1 MTLNRAA
8 ILLISLLI
16 PIYLA
21 VARVDAIGGPANLVE
36 LRSEAERAYRDR
48 DAEYAQALF
57 LQLTELQPNDP
68 EMWFGLSRAYEWSG
82 NLDQAISA
90 AERVQSLGYAAR
102 SYLSY
107 RLARLNALAD
117 HKDAALQWLER
128 ALEQGY
134 EDRPEIQSDEAFV
147 SLRTD
152 PKFSR
157 LAGILP
163 PELTSRTDGLRFD
176 IDYLV
181 EEARRMHASPDRP
194 AFSAR
199 FESEAKSLREAI
211 PQLSDAEVYVGMM
224 GLLAILSDG
233 HTGIY
238 GPDPDSPL
246 HLSGKTL
253 PLKFFGFAEGVYIVD
268 GIGPAAEFAGSR
280 VLQFGG
286 LSADETLARLS
297 RFRGTDNSMTWKW
310 MGPQFYLG
318 RMQMLQAV
326 GATKSTDSITLTI
339 EDVGGNVSAR
349 QFDGGDYNLQ
359 RKLRPSPAAR
369 GEVPLYLRNVDVE
382 HWMESLPEQQAV
394 YFQFNQVRD
403 GKDQSIA
410 EFAALLAER
419 LGKENASSLIVD
431 VRHNNGGNNS
441 LLRPLIRAMVGFEQ
455 ASPDNR
461 IYVITG
467 RNTFSA
473 AQNFVNRVE
482 QWTDAVFVGEP
493 SASSP
498 NFVGEETGLL
508 LPYSRVRGSISTR
521 YWQDSN
527 PGDDRGWITPTVPVA
542 PTAADYFAG
551 RDAAM
556 EAIID
561 VIRLA
566 RDR

>member
-1 MTLNRAA
+1 MGRAT
-8 ILLISLLI
+8 ILIVSLLL
-16 PIYLA
+16 PLLLP
-21 VARVDAIGGPANLVE
+21 VARADADSDPANLLD
-36 LRSEAERAYRDR
+36 LRNEAERAYTDR

-57 LQLTELQPNDP
+57 LQLTELNPNDP
-68 EMWFGLSRAYEWSG
+68 EMWFGLSRAYEWTED
-82 NLDQAISA
+82 LDKAISA
-90 AERVQSLGYAAR
+90 AERVQSLGYTAR

-107 RLARLNALAD
+107 RLARLNALAG
-117 HKDAALQWLER
+117 HTEMALEWIEQALQE
-128 ALEQGY
+128 GY
-134 EDRPEIQSDEAFV
+134 EDRPQIQSDEAFV
-147 SLRTD
+147 KIRKDPRFIKMAGVLPAGLTGRT
-152 PKFSR
+152 S
-157 LAGILP
+157 
-163 PELTSRTDGLRFD
+163 GLRFD

-194 AFSAR
+194 AWSAR
-199 FESEAKSLREAI
+199 FEHEARSLQDAI
-211 PQLSDAEVYVGMM
+211 PGLTDAEVLVGIM

-238 GPDPDSPL
+238 GAGPDSPL
-246 HLSGKTL
+246 QISRKNL

-268 GIGPAAEFAGSR
+268 GVDSAADFAGSR
-280 VLQFGG
+280 VLQFGD
-286 LSADETLARLS
+286 LSADETLDRLS
-297 RFRGTDNSMTWKW
+297 KYRGTDNPMTWKW

-318 RMQMLQAV
+318 QLQMLQAI
-326 GATKSTDSITLTI
+326 GATESTDSITLI
-339 EDVGGNVSAR
+339 LEDTAGNVSASK
-349 QFDGGDYNLQ
+349 FDGGDYNIQ
-359 RKLRPSPAAR
+359 RKLRASPAAM

-382 HWMESLPEQQAV
+382 QWMESLPEQRAV

-410 EFAALLAER
+410 EFASLLGER
-419 LGKENASSLIVD
+419 LDKEDASTLIID

-441 LLRPLIRAMVGFEQ
+441 LLRPLIRTMVGFEQ
-455 ASPDNR
+455 ASPANR

-482 QWTDAVFVGEP
+482 QWTDAIFVGEP

-508 LPYSRVRGSISTR
+508 LPYSRLRGSISTR

-527 PGDDRGWITPTVPVA
+527 PGDDRSWITPMVPVQ
-542 PTAADYFAG
+542 PIAADYFAG

-561 VIRLA
+561 IIRLA
-566 RDR
+566 QDR